1 MGTSGILEASGAETQ
16 RVSLLPLVIDLDG
29 TLLLTDMLHESA
41 VGLLRAE
48 PLSVLR
54 IPLWLTRGKAV
65 LKEELARRYEFD
77 PALLP
82 FNEPFVAW
90 LREQRTAGRRLVLC
104 TASDERIAGAV
115 AAHLGIFD
123 EVLASD
129 GATNLGGSAKARFL
143 VERFGQGGFAYA
155 GNAAADLPVW
165 RAAGMAVVVNAPDA
179 LAARVAQSC
188 PVERSF
194 PRLSAGLGE
203 HLHMLRLHHWLKNLL
218 LFVPLAAAH
227 KMAEADRWP
236 PLVMA
241 FFAFCLCASAVYLAN
256 DLLDLESDRRHPRK
270 RARALASGRVP
281 LRRAVLLAPVLLA
294 FSLGLGAV
302 VGPAFLGWLGGYFL
316 LTCAYSLALKRVAL
330 VDCLTLAVLYTLR
343 IVAGGAA
350 VGVPLSFWLLA
361 FALFL
366 FLSLAFVKRYA
377 ELLGQPPAG
386 SGALHGRD
394 YYATDAPM
402 VSTLG
407 VSSGYASALVLALY
421 LNSEAVVQL
430 YRTPECLWATVPV
443 LLYWISHM
451 WLKASR
457 GEMHDDP
464 LMFAVKD
471 KASLVAGLLFASILV
486 AGTLA
491 RPW

>member
-1 MGTSGILEASGAETQ
+1 MGASGNLERGGAEARIASQ
-16 RVSLLPLVIDLDG
+16 APLVVDLDG
-29 TLLLTDMLHESA
+29 TLLLTDMLHETA
-41 VGLLRAE
+41 VGLLRAA

-54 IPLWLTRGKAV
+54 IPFWLGRGKAA
-65 LKEELARRYEFD
+65 LKAELARRYEFD

-82 FNEPFVAW
+82 MNEPFVAW
-90 LREQRTAGRRLVLC
+90 LREQRAAGRRLVLC
-104 TASDERIAGAV
+104 TASDERIASAV
-115 AAHLGIFD
+115 AAHLGLFD
-123 EVLASD
+123 EVLASN
-129 GATNLGGSAKARFL
+129 GAANLKGSAKARLL

-155 GNAAADLPVW
+155 GNAVADLPAW
-165 RAAGMAVVVNAPDA
+165 RAAGLAVVVNAPEA
-179 LAARVAQSC
+179 LAARVAQFC

-194 PRLSAGLGE
+194 PQLRADLGE
-203 HLHMLRLHHWLKNLL
+203 HLRLLRVHHWLKNLL
-218 LFVPLAAAH
+218 LAVPLGAAH
-227 KMAEADRWP
+227 KLAEADRWP
-236 PLVMA
+236 PLVLA
-241 FFAFCLCASAVYLAN
+241 FFAFCLCASAVYLIN
-256 DLLDLESDRRHPRK
+256 DLLDLENDRRHTRK
-270 RARALASGRVP
+270 RMRALASGRVP

-294 FSLGLGAV
+294 CGFGLGAL

-316 LTCAYSLALKRVAL
+316 LTCAYSLVLKRLPLA
-330 VDCLTLAVLYTLR
+330 DCLTLAVLYTLR
-343 IVAGGAA
+343 MVAGGAA

-377 ELLGQPPAG
+377 ELLAQPPDAK
-386 SGALHGRD
+386 GALQGRGYRAVD
-394 YYATDAPM
+394 VPM

-421 LNSEAVVQL
+421 LNSEAVVRL
-430 YRTPECLWATVPV
+430 YRAPECLWATVPV

-451 WLKASR
+451 WLKAHR

-464 LMFAVKD
+464 LMFAIRD
-471 KASLVAGLLFASILV
+471 KPSLVAALLFASVLV

>member
-1 MGTSGILEASGAETQ
+1 VTAVTRAS
-16 RVSLLPLVIDLDG
+16 
-29 TLLLTDMLHESA
+29 
-41 VGLLRAE
+41 
-48 PLSVLR
+48 
-54 IPLWLTRGKAV
+54 
-65 LKEELARRYEFD
+65 
-77 PALLP
+77 
-82 FNEPFVAW
+82 
-90 LREQRTAGRRLVLC
+90 
-104 TASDERIAGAV
+104 
-115 AAHLGIFD
+115 
-123 EVLASD
+123 
-129 GATNLGGSAKARFL
+129 
-143 VERFGQGGFAYA
+143 
-155 GNAAADLPVW
+155 
-165 RAAGMAVVVNAPDA
+165 
-179 LAARVAQSC
+179 
-188 PVERSF
+188 
-194 PRLSAGLGE
+194 
-203 HLHMLRLHHWLKNLL
+203 
-218 LFVPLAAAH
+218 
-227 KMAEADRWP
+227 
-236 PLVMA
+236 
-241 FFAFCLCASAVYLAN
+241 
-256 DLLDLESDRRHPRK
+256 
-270 RARALASGRVP
+270 ARALASGRVP

>member
-1 MGTSGILEASGAETQ
+1 MGASGIHEIGGVTTPAAS
-16 RVSLLPLVIDLDG
+16 LPPLVVDLDG

-41 VGLLRAE
+41 VGLLRAA
-48 PLSVLR
+48 PWSVLR
-54 IPLWLTRGKAV
+54 IPFWLAQGKAA
-65 LKEELARRYEFD
+65 LKAELARRYVFD

-90 LREQRTAGRRLVLC
+90 LCEQRASGRRLVLC
-104 TASDERIAGAV
+104 TASDERIAEAV
-115 AAHLGIFD
+115 AAHLGLFD

-129 GATNLGGSAKARFL
+129 GATNLGGNAKARLL

-155 GNAAADLPVW
+155 GNSNADLPVW
-165 RAAGMAVVVNAPDA
+165 RAGGAAVVVNAPQA
-179 LAARVAQSC
+179 LGARVLQFS
-188 PVERSF
+188 PVEQNF
-194 PRLSAGLGE
+194 PQRLAGLWE
-203 HLHMLRLHHWLKNLL
+203 HLRMLRLHHWLKNLL

-227 KMAEADRWP
+227 KIAEPALWS
-236 PLVMA
+236 LLFMA
-241 FFAFCLCASAVYLAN
+241 FFAFCLCSSAVYLAN

-270 RARALASGRVP
+270 RTRALASGRVP
-281 LRRAVLLAPVLLA
+281 LRRAALLSPLLLACG
-294 FSLGLGAV
+294 LGLGAT

-316 LTCAYSLALKRVAL
+316 LTCAYSLALKRCIL
-330 VDCLTLAVLYTLR
+330 LDCLTLAVLYTLR
-343 IVAGGAA
+343 VVAGGAA
-350 VGVPLSFWLLA
+350 AGVPLSFWLLA

-377 ELLGQPPAG
+377 ELLAQAP
-386 SGALHGRD
+386 GADGAVHGRG
-394 YYATDAPM
+394 YHVADAPM
-402 VSTLG
+402 VSALG

-421 LNSEAVVQL
+421 LNSEAVARL

-443 LLYWISHM
+443 LLYWVSRM
-451 WLKASR
+451 WLKAHR

-471 KASLVAGLLFASILV
+471 KASLLAGLLFASVLV

>member
-1 MGTSGILEASGAETQ
+1 MDAHGDLETGDAMTSAAS
-16 RVSLLPLVIDLDG
+16 LPPLVVDLDG

-41 VGLLRAE
+41 VGLLRAA

-54 IPLWLTRGKAV
+54 IPFWLGQGKAA
-65 LKEELARRYEFD
+65 LKAELARRYAFE

-90 LREQRTAGRRLVLC
+90 LREQRAAGRHLVLC
-104 TASDERIAGAV
+104 TASDVRIAKAV
-115 AAHLGIFD
+115 AAHLGLFD

-129 GATNLGGSAKARFL
+129 GTTNLGGNAKARLL
-143 VERFGQGGFAYA
+143 VERFGQGGFVYA
-155 GNAAADLPVW
+155 GNSSADLPVW
-165 RAAGMAVVVNAPDA
+165 SAGSAAVVVNVPQA
-179 LAARVAQSC
+179 LGARVLQAC
-188 PVERSF
+188 PVERGF
-194 PRLSAGLGE
+194 PQRLAGLWE
-203 HLHMLRLHHWLKNLL
+203 QLRMLRLHHWLKNLL

-227 KMAEADRWP
+227 KMVEAALWP
-236 PLVMA
+236 QLLLA

-270 RARALASGRVP
+270 RTRALASGRVP
-281 LRRAVLLAPVLLA
+281 LRRAALLSPLLLA
-294 FSLGLGAV
+294 SGLGLGAA

-350 VGVPLSFWLLA
+350 VDVPLSFWLLA

-377 ELLGQPPAG
+377 ELLAQAP
-386 SGALHGRD
+386 GAPGAVHGRG
-394 YYATDAPM
+394 YHVADAPM
-402 VSTLG
+402 VAALG
-407 VSSGYASALVLALY
+407 VGSGYASALVLALY
-421 LNSEAVVQL
+421 LNSEAVVRL

-443 LLYWISHM
+443 LLYWLSRM
-451 WLKASR
+451 WLKARR

-464 LMFAVKD
+464 LIFAVKD
-471 KASLVAGLLFASILV
+471 KASLVAGLLFASVLV
-486 AGTLA
+486 AGTVVW
-491 RPW
+491 PW

>member
-1 MGTSGILEASGAETQ
+1 MAADFSRADVTESQGPHLF
-16 RVSLLPLVIDLDG
+16 PLVVDMDG

-41 VGLLRAE
+41 VGLLRSE
-48 PLSVLR
+48 PLAVLR
-54 IPLWLTRGKAV
+54 IPCWLARGKAV
-65 LKEELARRYEFD
+65 LKAELSRRHAFE

-82 FNEPFVAW
+82 FNEPFLAW
-90 LREQRTAGRRLVLC
+90 LREQRAAGRRLVLC
-104 TASDERIAGAV
+104 TASDGRIADAI
-115 AAHLGIFD
+115 AAHLDLFD

-129 GATNLGGSAKARFL
+129 GATNLGGSVKARL
-143 VERFGQGGFAYA
+143 LAERFGQRGFAYA
-155 GNAAADLPVW
+155 GNSVADLPVW
-165 RAAGMAVVVNAPDA
+165 RAAGAAVVVNAPEA
-179 LAARVAQSC
+179 LGNRVAQSC

-194 PRLSAGLGE
+194 PRPGAGLGE
-203 HLHMLRLHHWLKNLL
+203 HLRMLRLHHWLKNLL
-218 LFVPLAAAH
+218 LGVPLVAAH
-227 KMAEADRWP
+227 KLTEADRWP

-256 DLLDLESDRRHPRK
+256 DLLDLGSDRRHPRK
-270 RARALASGRVP
+270 RERALASGRVP
-281 LRRAVLLAPVLLA
+281 LRRAVLLTPVLLA
-294 FSLGLGAV
+294 CSLGLGAA
-302 VGPAFLGWLGGYFL
+302 VGPAFLVWLGGYFL
-316 LTCAYSLALKRVAL
+316 LTCAYSLALKRCIL

-377 ELLGQPPAG
+377 ELLGQPADG
-386 SGALHGRD
+386 NGALDGRG
-394 YYATDAPM
+394 YHATDAPM

-407 VSSGYASALVLALY
+407 VGSGYASALVLALY
-421 LNSEAVVQL
+421 LNSEAVVRL

-443 LLYWISHM
+443 LLFWVSHM
-451 WLKASR
+451 WLKAHR

-464 LMFAVKD
+464 LVFAVKD
-471 KASLVAGLLFASILV
+471 KASLVAGLLFASVLV
-486 AGTLA
+486 AGTVA